1 MKKALIVVAQVNQI
15 QELETLLKSVILHN
29 QNLHFYIAHD
39 GIAKQWFTK
48 IRKRLAR
55 MAVEVTSV
63 RLPENLAQLEVS
75 PFRYTLDHYVV
86 EENVLLLFPDMVVT
100 ANLEPVFKKD
110 LGNILTISNVQNQD
124 SQGTGVGDRVKVV
137 SHHVPKSTQV
147 HHSLLEDNVADR
159 VGIGSLMKGKKRKG
173 MENLADVEMEK
184 GPVYPII
191 IHYDTPSKPWDE
203 LRLVPYQAV
212 WWYYANLA
220 WDELVSTS
228 PFLLEKQV
236 ESLSNYDLVGWVY
249 TYSDEL
255 LHLETLARELPNIG
269 FVIAAP
275 TEISA
280 TLMNL
285 LVYPNIS
292 LAPGVARD
300 SLLYE
305 EIVREADFYLDI
317 NNYAEVGTVVAD
329 MAAAGKPI
337 LAFEETKHGD
347 YGQKIFSPD
356 NLFLMIETIRH
367 LEVDSLLF
375 SIGINHQ

>member
-1 MKKALIVVAQVNQI
+1 MKKALIVVAQVKQI
-15 QELETLLKSVILHN
+15 QELETLMKSVILHN

-86 EENVLLLFPDMVVT
+86 EENVLLLSPDMVVT
-100 ANLEPVFKKD
+100 TDLGPIFKKD
-110 LGNILTISNVQNQD
+110 LGNVLTISNVQNQD
-124 SQGTGVGDRVKVV
+124 PQGAGVGDRLKVV
-137 SHHVPKSTQV
+137 SHHVPKVAHDSY
-147 HHSLLEDNVADR
+147 SLLGDNVADK
-159 VGIGSLMKGKKRKG
+159 VDIASLMKGKKRKG
-173 MENLADVEMEK
+173 KESLSDVEMEK

-191 IHYDTPSKPWDE
+191 IHYDTPYKPWDE

-220 WDELVSTS
+220 WDELVATS

-236 ESLSNYDLVGWVY
+236 ESLSNYDFVGWVY

-285 LVYPNIS
+285 LVYPNIT

-300 SLLYE
+300 SLLYD